1 MGLFLALASR
11 RALVTHAVGPG
22 GGGAGERGR
31 IPPALPAGALS
42 CPQGRD
48 RWPRFP
54 AARPPLASPFLT
66 LKVGFRVF
74 PPDLEVIHVLYGG
87 LYGEM
92 QERKLQKKLQASP
105 PQQPSLLLTS
115 RLTWA
120 LLEALTV
127 RPTSDFRGGR
137 VSLSLTR
144 PPAAGPE
151 AAAPCQVPSPPSAL
165 LTAGALGSG
174 TPAL

>member
-1 MGLFLALASR
+1 MAS
-11 RALVTHAVGPG
+11 LPSS
-22 GGGAGERGR
+22 
-31 IPPALPAGALS
+31 PASTCQSL
-42 CPQGRD
+42 
-48 RWPRFP
+48 
-54 AARPPLASPFLT
+54 FLT

-74 PPDLEVIHVLYGG
+74 PPDLEVIHV

-144 PPAAGPE
+144 PQAAGPE